1 MESRALENWSL
12 SLKSWG
18 IPQEILDQ
26 APQSPWIHPVA
37 NFRPEGNLMVETP
50 SRLRALEALASKT
63 NPSVLDVG
71 CGGGRG
77 AFGLTPPAVR
87 VIGVDHQQGMLDVFA
102 DEAKQRGLEVKT
114 ILGDWPDVS
123 AETPVAD
130 VVVCHHVYYNVQD
143 IAPFAQ
149 ALHEHATS
157 RVVIELPQQHPLSSL
172 SEYWKHFW
180 NFDRPTSPTAH
191 DAREAMES
199 LGFDSHLELFEVA
212 GSSRSVTDEDV
223 EHTRIRLCLPESRDE
238 EIRTFMESHPAGNR
252 QLATIWWDKR

>member
-1 MESRALENWSL
+1 MNVLQNWSL

-50 SRLRALEALASKT
+50 SRFCALEALASKT

-87 VIGVDHQQGMLDVFA
+87 VIGVDHQQGMLDVFV
-102 DEAKQRGLEVKT
+102 DEAKQRGLDVETV
-114 ILGDWPDVS
+114 LGDWPDVS
-123 AETPVAD
+123 AQTPIAD

-149 ALHEHATS
+149 ALNDHAMT
-157 RVVIELPQQHPLSSL
+157 RVVVELPQQHPLSSL

-180 NFDRPTSPTAH
+180 NLDRPTSPTAH
-191 DAREAMES
+191 DALDTMKS
-199 LGFDSHLELFEVA
+199 LGFDAHLELFAVT
-212 GSSRSVTDEDV
+212 GSSRAITKEDV
-223 EHTRIRLCLPESRDE
+223 EHTRIRLCLPVSRDE
-238 EIRTFMESHPAGNR
+238 EIRTFMESHPAGER
-252 QLATIWWDKR
+252 KLATIWWDKH

>member
-1 MESRALENWSL
+1 MNVLQNWSL

-50 SRLRALEALASKT
+50 SRLRALEALATKE

-87 VIGVDHQQGMLDVFA
+87 VIGVDHQQGMLDVFV
-102 DEAKQRGLEVKT
+102 DEAKQRGLEVET

-123 AETPVAD
+123 AQTPNAD

-149 ALHEHATS
+149 ALNDHAST

-172 SEYWKHFW
+172 TEYWKHFW
-180 NFDRPTSPTAH
+180 NLDRPSTPTAH
-191 DAREAMES
+191 DALNAMTS
-199 LGFDSHLELFEVA
+199 LGFDAHLELFAVP
-212 GSSRSVTDEDV
+212 GTSRVMTDEDV
-223 EHTRIRLCLPESRDE
+223 EHTRIRLCLPASRDE
-238 EIRTFMESHPAGNR
+238 EIRIFMESHPAGNR
-252 QLATIWWDKR
+252 QLATIWWDKH